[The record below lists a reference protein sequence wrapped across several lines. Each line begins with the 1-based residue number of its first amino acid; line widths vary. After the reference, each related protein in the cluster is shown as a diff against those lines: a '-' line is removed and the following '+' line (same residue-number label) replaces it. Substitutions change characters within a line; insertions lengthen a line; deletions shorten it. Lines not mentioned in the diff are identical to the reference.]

1 MFKVIT
7 NLLPVKVWLVLGAV
21 ALQGVIIGVAYN
33 NGIDK
38 ERLRN
43 QSVVQEA
50 LDKYTNEQL
59 TLLQHQLQEAL
70 SFNKAKEVISS
81 NQEKALAS
89 IRNQSKKLQE
99 ALDAAVKANTNNTC
113 NTLDDSYVRLYEQM
127 YNKTPTSRDN

>member
-1 MFKVIT
+1 MLKVIT
-7 NLLPVKVWLVLGAV
+7 KLLPVKVWLVLGVV
-21 ALQGVIIGVAYN
+21 AMQGGIIGVAYN
-33 NGIDK
+33 NGVDK

-43 QSVVQEA
+43 QAVVQEA

-59 TLLQHQLQEAL
+59 TILQHQLQEAL
-70 SFNKAKEVISS
+70 SFNKTKEVISS

-89 IRNQSKKLQE
+89 IRTQSKKLQE